1 MLKQERVDV
10 LRKCMCNI
18 LCEFELPCTLRSKNN
33 FLLHVRTHFITS
45 CFTLGGCWNAKCS
58 GISYVLYW
66 PCLRLFFCI
75 NDDDDDDD
83 IAGEIP

>member
-1 MLKQERVDV
+1 
-10 LRKCMCNI
+10 MC
-18 LCEFELPCTLRSKNN
+18 ELPCTLRSKNN

-45 CFTLGGCWNAKCS
+45 CTLGGCWNAKCS

-66 PCLRLFFCI
+66 PCLRLFFYI

-83 IAGEIP
+83 IVGEIP